1 MDDDLIQR
9 ALSLRAAIENLASDI
24 PDEDAL
30 EWPELFP
37 HWERNASYELGDRV
51 RYQGVL
57 YVCLQSHRAFDWWTP
72 TDSPSLWARVLI
84 PDPDQIPDWVQP
96 ESTNP
101 YMTGDKVTHNGST
114 WISTVDHNVWEPGVY
129 GWELVIE

>member
-1 MDDDLIQR
+1 MDDIIQR

-37 HWERNASYELGDRV
+37 NWERNAAYDLGDRV
-51 RYQGVL
+51 RYQGTL
-57 YVCLQSHRAFDWWTP
+57 YVCLQGHRAFDWWTP

-84 PDPDQIPDWVQP
+84 PDPDQIPEWVQP

-101 YMTGDKVTHNGST
+101 YMTGDKVTHDGST
-114 WISTVDHNVWEPGVY
+114 WVSTVDHNVWEPGIY
-129 GWELVIE
+129 GWEMVVE